1 MKNRFH
7 IIPFL
12 VFASLIAASP
22 TVHARAAD
30 RLKKLEERIERVEEK
45 QQDMEIGFDQRKG
58 RVKTF
63 IADRV
68 TLGGF
73 FESGIIGIFGP
84 GTDPQA
90 SASQHVLGLNLTAEL
105 TDRFRFVNQTIV
117 ISSFPLQNPHNN
129 PAHGFAGFPTKRD
142 FGSFTFA
149 AFVTQGYME
158 YARSD
163 LFKIQAGLGYVPFG
177 TAFQQREPVLF
188 LRRSGPQFLTTS
200 DIAGNVGVSSPVW
213 TGLHF
218 LGETVVGGHH
228 FGYNAYSITPLS
240 DTGMV
245 GGGSRVW
252 WSLPDRRLTFGVSQ
266 QVADRGPDTHFSWGG
281 DAKLSL
287 RRFGLITEYARQFLN
302 GQDVSA
308 FYAEPYVNFF
318 NDRFAVFV
326 DADYLNFPKGVTSRG
341 GVSVADPYEKWI
353 YGGGVNY
360 LPIPTIRTRL
370 TFLAHDYVGATAVVA
385 GQDRDYYA
393 LELSMGVAF

>member
-1 MKNRFH
+1 MKFK
-7 IIPFL
+7 ITPFL
-12 VFASLIAASP
+12 ALAGMLVSSP
-22 TVHARAAD
+22 LFSARAAD
-30 RLKKLEERIERVEEK
+30 RLKKLEERLDRVEEK
-45 QQDMEIGFDQRKG
+45 QQDMEVSFDQRKG

-73 FESGIIGIFGP
+73 FESGITGIFGP
-84 GTDPQA
+84 DTDTQA
-90 SASQHVLGLNLTAEL
+90 SANNHVLGLNLTAEL

-117 ISSFPLQNPHNN
+117 ISSFTLQNPHNN
-129 PAHGFAGFPTKRD
+129 PVHGFAGFPTKRD
-142 FGSFTFA
+142 FGPFTFA

-158 YARSD
+158 YVHSD

-200 DIAGNVGVSSPVW
+200 DIAGNVGVSSAVW

-218 LGETVVGGHH
+218 SGETRVAEHH
-228 FGYNAYSITPLS
+228 VGYNAYSITPLS

-245 GGGSRVW
+245 GGGSRFW
-252 WSLPDRRLTFGVSQ
+252 WSTPDHMLTLGVSQ
-266 QVADRGPDTHFSWGG
+266 QAADRGSDTYFSWGG
-281 DAKLSL
+281 DAKLSFH
-287 RRFGLITEYARQFLN
+287 RFGLLTEYARQFLN

-318 NDRFAVFV
+318 EDRFVVF
-326 DADYLNFPKGVTSRG
+326 AEGDYLNFPKGVTSRG
-341 GVSVADPYEKWI
+341 GVNVADPYEKWI
-353 YGGGVNY
+353 YGGGINY
-360 LPIPTIRTRL
+360 LPIQAIRTRL
-370 TFLAHDYVGATAVVA
+370 TFLVHDYVGATATVA
-385 GQDRDYYA
+385 GQNRDYYA